1 MSDIS
6 KAALFEGL
14 SGDEFERVKQRT
26 IERTYPKG
34 AVVFSEGEQTDG
46 LYILSSGLVKVFKL
60 HTDGREKTL
69 DILKPG
75 QYLGEV
81 SLFGSSIRSAS
92 VETLEPT
99 KFLIIPSTD
108 LRILLLETP
117 SLAVKIIEMLSGR
130 LREANRQIQELAF
143 MNSRSRVI
151 CNLINLAEVHGRAEG
166 SGVCIDVRLTH
177 SEFAKLAGVSRETVT
192 KVLQELQELS
202 LISINSKYIK
212 ILSTLELYQEVM

>member
-1 MSDIS
+1 MTDIS

-14 SGDEFERVKQRT
+14 SGEEFEKVRKRT
-26 IERTYPKG
+26 TERIYPKG
-34 AVVFSEGEQTDG
+34 ALVFSEGEQTDG
-46 LYILSSGLVKVFKL
+46 LYIVSSGLVKVFKL

-69 DILKPG
+69 DILRPG
-75 QYLGEV
+75 QCLGEV

-92 VETLEPT
+92 VETLQPT
-99 KFLIIPSTD
+99 SFLIIPSTE
-108 LRILLLETP
+108 LKLLLMETP
-117 SLAVKIIEMLSGR
+117 SLAVRFIEMLSGR

-143 MNSRSRVI
+143 MNSRNRVI
-151 CNLINLAEVHGRAEG
+151 CNLINLAEVHGRADE

-212 ILSTLELYQEVM
+212 ILSTSELYQEVM

>member
-46 LYILSSGLVKVFKL
+46 LYIVSSGLVKVFKL

-202 LISINSKYIK
+202 LISITSKYIK